1 VIQCAIENVRFAHSQ
16 KNGKVVADEVLKYT
30 TPKLPDHVLLPPP
43 GIISWR
49 TVSNYNLCDF

>member
-1 VIQCAIENVRFAHSQ
+1 MLGLPIPK